1 MDTTLETVERPDPDT
16 VDRSSREARSTGTRL
31 GPVFAE
37 GHGAWL
43 TAVDGTDYFDATAG
57 SGAVSLGHQHPAVVD
72 AVVAQARRLGHTG
85 CKLGS
90 DVREEMTAQLA
101 ALVPFEDARVLPT
114 ATGSEAIEAALKVAR
129 AATGRNSVVA
139 LDRSF
144 HGKTAGA
151 LALTWRQSLKEHSG
165 PAPQG
170 IWRIDPPDPRAGD
183 DNGAAEQQARSLIAR
198 AAATG
203 DLAAVVIEPVQV
215 TEGVLELPVRYID
228 AVADEA
234 RKAGALVVIDEI
246 YTGLGR
252 CGRLFRSE
260 LLSHTPDLIVLGK
273 TLGNGS
279 PIAAVTG
286 PAAVLDALPAG
297 VQTSTFS
304 GNPVSCAAAVAVLDV
319 VVNQDVP
326 ARARELGEYLR
337 EHGQES
343 MREFEWIR
351 DWRVVGGLAGFD
363 CIDSAGQPS
372 PSLARA
378 FTRAALAE
386 RLLLFSG
393 GPQDASVKIVPSLMM
408 SQADLRR
415 LTDLLDATS
424 RRISEGV

>member
-1 MDTTLETVERPDPDT
+1 METVGRPNLD
-16 VDRSSREARSTGTRL
+16 VVGRSNCEARSTGTRL
-31 GPVFAE
+31 GPVFAH
-37 GHGAWL
+37 GNGAWL
-43 TAVDGTDYFDATAG
+43 TAVDGTEYFDATAG
-57 SGAVSLGHQHPAVVD
+57 SGAVSLGHQYPAVVD

-90 DVREEMTAQLA
+90 DVREQMTARLA
-101 ALVPFEDARVLPT
+101 ALVPFQDARVLPT
-114 ATGSEAIEAALKVAR
+114 ATGAEAIEAALKVAR
-129 AATGRNSVVA
+129 AATGRNGVLA

-165 PAPQG
+165 PAPDG
-170 IWRIDPPDPRAGD
+170 VFRIDPPDPRMGD
-183 DNGAAEQQARSLIAR
+183 DDGAAAHRARSVIAQLG
-198 AAATG
+198 AGG

-215 TEGVLELPVRYID
+215 TEGILALPVPYLD
-228 AVADEA
+228 AVAEEA
-234 RKAGALVVIDEI
+234 RKFGALVVIDEI

-252 CGRLFRSE
+252 CGRLFWSE
-260 LLSHTPDLIVLGK
+260 RLNHTPDLIVLGK

-286 PAAVLDALPAG
+286 PAEVLDALPPG

-319 VVNQDVP
+319 VVSQDVP
-326 ARARELGEYLR
+326 SRAFELGECLQ
-337 EHGQES
+337 EHGQQM
-343 MREFEWIR
+343 MRDFEWIR

-363 CIDSAGQPS
+363 CVDSFGQPS
-372 PSLARA
+372 PALAAA

-393 GPQDASVKIVPSLMM
+393 GPQDASIKIVPSLML
-408 SQADLRR
+408 SQSDIRT
-415 LTDLLDATS
+415 LTALLDATA
-424 RRISEGV
+424 RRIGEEG